1 MSLTMRAMQIS
12 SKTYVGVTALPRYVI
27 RTQNQGR
34 AYYYFR
40 RRPFPIV
47 RLPGE
52 RGSMAFTTA
61 YNAAL
66 NATGQEEF
74 EALRKSMQ
82 RQRARL
88 NSPTTQAIL
97 IWAKGK
103 PITSAQAALVAER
116 FSMTSMKSRTLV
128 RLCRNNPKNE
138 V

>member
-1 MSLTMRAMQIS
+1 MQIS

-82 RQRARL
+82 RQRARRPD
-88 NSPTTQAIL
+88 SPTTQAIL
-97 IWAKGK
+97 IWAKRK

-116 FSMTSMKSRTLV
+116 FGVSIDEITHAREIVS
-128 RLCRNNPKNE
+128 E
-138 V
+138 